1 MAKLWNPLTGSL
13 LYNIPTQHN
22 KTITSL
28 CYSTAITN
36 FPTMKIHHRLLTSS
50 LDGLIR
56 IHALD
61 SLYATSED
69 EIDIPFVFGMKV
81 PNQTNITAMA
91 MSPCQTRLVI
101 GTSTGHLIIHQRAK
115 YVIPTTKKRP
125 LKQPKAGTYAYFM
138 RGVHAPPNKNNSA
151 TDDHIVITDKKR
163 RLTKFDRSLK
173 TFSYADALDEAL
185 NSRDPK
191 PVLAVLEE
199 LGKRKGLLIALSNR
213 DEETLEPILAFITM
227 FIARP
232 QYSSVLIG
240 VAHLL
245 CDIYSSIL
253 GQSDVIDEYFTRLQT
268 YVQQE
273 CTSQKTLL
281 QIVGQIDAI
290 LYTAYQ
296 QEKEDSQQYEDES

>member
-1 MAKLWNPLTGSL
+1 M
-13 LYNIPTQHN
+13 
-22 KTITSL
+22 ITSL
-28 CYSTAITN
+28 SKT
-36 FPTMKIHHRLLTSS
+36 
-50 LDGLIR
+50 
-56 IHALD
+56 
-61 SLYATSED
+61 
-69 EIDIPFVFGMKV
+69 
-81 PNQTNITAMA
+81 
-91 MSPCQTRLVI
+91 
-101 GTSTGHLIIHQRAK
+101 
-115 YVIPTTKKRP
+115 
-125 LKQPKAGTYAYFM
+125 
-138 RGVHAPPNKNNSA
+138 
-151 TDDHIVITDKKR
+151 KKR
-163 RLTKFDRSLK
+163 RLTKFDKLLK

-185 NSRDPK
+185 NTRDPQS
-191 PVLAVLEE
+191 VLAVLEE

-245 CDIYSSIL
+245 CDIYSSVL

-273 CTSQKTLL
+273 CNSQKTLL

-296 QEKEDSQQYEDES
+296 QEKEDS